1 MTATAAPQ
9 PLVRDTGMGQF
20 GRLLDFTRRLLR
32 QRMVPVAAGIL
43 LLVVVAA
50 VFAPV
55 VAPHDPNSTSPAES
69 LLTASRSHPL
79 GTDQLGRDIL
89 SRIIYGARISLMVGF
104 IAVGL
109 AMLAGVPLGLVSGYF
124 GGLTDHALMRL
135 MDAVIA
141 FPQIILALAIVGAF
155 GSGMAQVMVAIGL
168 GSVPLFARLTRGQ
181 VLAAREE
188 DYVLAARAIG
198 GTSRRV
204 LFRHI
209 LPNTLSPLIVQG
221 SLGVAFAILAE
232 AGLSFLGVGVQPPT
246 PTWGGILSE
255 GLPLVRRAAHPSLY
269 PGLAIFVT
277 VLAINIVGDAMRD
290 VLDPRLR
297 GSR

>member
-1 MTATAAPQ
+1 MTTLTGTAPAPM
-9 PLVRDTGMGQF
+9 PIDGVAIGASSAWA
-20 GRLLDFTRRLLR
+20 RLLR
-32 QRMVPVAAGIL
+32 QRMVPVALGVLA
-43 LLVVVAA
+43 VVAA
-50 VFAPV
+50 AAVLAPLI
-55 VAPHDPNSTSPAES
+55 APHDPNATNPAES
-69 LLTASRSHPL
+69 LITASWDHPL

-104 IAVGL
+104 VAVGL
-109 AMLAGVPLGLVSGYF
+109 SMLAGVPLGLISGYF
-124 GGLTDHALMRL
+124 GGYTDHGIMRA

-155 GSGMAQVMVAIGL
+155 GSGMPQVMIAIAV
-168 GSVPLFARLTRGQ
+168 GSVPLYARLTRGQ
-181 VLAAREE
+181 VLAAREQE
-188 DYVLAARAIG
+188 YVLAAKTIG
-198 GTSRRV
+198 GTSGRV

-221 SLGVAFAILAE
+221 SLGVAYAILAE

-255 GLPLVRRAAHPSLY
+255 GLPLVRRAAHPSMY
-269 PGLAIFVT
+269 PGIAIFVT
-277 VLAINIVGDAMRD
+277 VLAINLIGDALRD

-297 GSR
+297 GER